1 MIITILGASASG
13 KDTAARILEKDYGY
27 NFVVSTTT
35 RPIRDGESER
45 NPYNFVTNSTFEDL
59 IKNDELIEYREY
71 NTTVSN
77 VPAVWYYGVENKEV
91 PDDKDSVVVL
101 DVVGLDGFLNKFGD
115 QITSFYLDVDLET
128 RKRRCI
134 ERGDYDECEFNRRA
148 VDDEIVFSKE
158 IIEKKVDY
166 IITSTDK
173 NEVIKQ
179 ITDKI

>member
-1 MIITILGASASG
+1 MAILGKSSSG

-45 NPYNFVTNSTFEDL
+45 NPYNFVSDSTFKDL
-59 IKNDELIEYREY
+59 IKDDELIEYREY

-91 PDDKDSVVVL
+91 PEDKDSVVVL
-101 DVVGLDGFLNKFGD
+101 DPIGLECFVERFGD
-115 QITSFYLDVDLET
+115 KIISFYLDVDLET

-134 ERGDYDECEFNRRA
+134 DRGDYDECEFNRRA
-148 VDDEIVFSKE
+148 LDDEIRFSKE
-158 IIEKKVDY
+158 VIQNKVDY
-166 IITSTDK
+166 VITSTDK
-173 NEVIKQ
+173 KEIINQ
-179 ITDKI
+179 IISQI